1 MAPHGNRSRIEVNV
15 GERNVLDGEGSGGV
29 ADLRRNSHT
38 RFELVESLVRNGD
51 SVRTG
56 SGLAFFVGNALG
68 EALERCSGNIRAA
81 AVGGK
86 VD

>member
-15 GERNVLDGEGSGGV
+15 GERNVLDGEGSSGV

-56 SGLAFFVGNALG
+56 SGLTFFVGNALG
-68 EALERCSGNIRAA
+68 EALERCAGNIRAA